1 VRDRRSP
8 GAARLQ
14 LKWLVSAT
22 AAVVIVY
29 ALVVSVSVYAEGQTP
44 LGLMV
49 LQDAATFQAAA
60 DAHPGRRPP
69 LLPPPRGRGAGRV
82 GLHEPSA
89 GQIDLEALNR
99 ELLGIIDHTVQPSHA
114 SLWLRD

>member
-44 LGLMV
+44 LWLMV
-49 LQDAATFQAAA
+49 LQDAATFQPLRTRIQAVDRRFYRRREGAERAASVFTS
-60 DAHPGRRPP
+60 R
-69 LLPPPRGRGAGRV
+69 LRGRSTSKR
-82 GLHEPSA
+82 
-89 GQIDLEALNR
+89 
-99 ELLGIIDHTVQPSHA
+99 
-114 SLWLRD
+114 